1 MPDSASPFSLTLP
14 PESVPGSVNTG
25 LDLTLRPSDLG
36 LESPADDTGSSEPEE
51 TQVRSSP
58 AWEPTHS
65 QPPAPVLALSRSP
78 HLSERQFIWVTHR
91 LSTADD
97 LEACVAAD
105 VPADE
110 VIEWRKNAS
119 FCGFL
124 ESALRDKNQTFRDLT
139 SHMLPEAARA
149 VYRLLTTGNLKDQ
162 AKGVQMLLRHQ
173 GLFVDTVRVQD
184 EAAIASLLSKLR
196 EPGIVEIQHVTP
208 RD

>member
-1 MPDSASPFSLTLP
+1 MISHEFGIAGCEEDCKRSHLQAGTVQRLLAQGIPRDLIEDALEYEMTSHGPVRAFSGLTHAGIRHLREWGATDSEIVTMELSDAGQREPIQ
-14 PESVPGSVNTG
+14 
-25 LDLTLRPSDLG
+25 LDFAAR
-36 LESPADDTGSSEPEE
+36 
-51 TQVRSSP
+51 
-58 AWEPTHS
+58 
-65 QPPAPVLALSRSP
+65 
-78 HLSERQFIWVTHR
+78 ERARVGKYR
-91 LSTADD
+91 A
-97 LEACVAAD
+97 
-105 VPADE
+105 
-110 VIEWRKNAS
+110 
-119 FCGFL
+119 GL

-139 SHMLPEAARA
+139 SHMLPEAARE